1 MWPGGNDAFFYYLKT
16 KVEFTKD
23 ISHRHDFGV
32 DDMWRQFSKY
42 FATGGTMLL
51 YEPVFRE
58 FVQILLGDLAND
70 GIDWVEI
77 CSDTAIANLVP
88 EGMSSPSSDPDFR
101 WKLPSE
107 EIDKFKASSSARTS
121 GELESF
127 GLISAPKHISNH

>member
-1 MWPGGNDAFFYYLKT
+1 MSLC
-16 KVEFTKD
+16 
-23 ISHRHDFGV
+23 
-32 DDMWRQFSKY
+32 
-42 FATGGTMLL
+42 FANL
-51 YEPVFRE
+51 FK
-58 FVQILLGDLAND
+58 FCLGSWAND